1 MGPEDALEE
10 GYGSDI
16 LSAMQTAADE
26 LSTLPAEVASAVENA
41 NITVVV
47 PSAGGYANGLF
58 SVPWDGYPAILHKG
72 ERVLTARE
80 NQQYTYNNYFGNVS
94 LNNGLEIDALTDSI
108 ARRNQRQRSGFG
120 AA

>member
-1 MGPEDALEE
+1 MGYSR
-10 GYGSDI
+10 GH
-16 LSAMQTAADE
+16 
-26 LSTLPAEVASAVENA
+26 
-41 NITVVV
+41 
-47 PSAGGYANGLF
+47 ANGLF

-80 NQQYTYNNYFGNVS
+80 NQQYTYNNYFGNVA
-94 LNNGLEIDALTDSI
+94 LNNGLEIDALTESI